1 MRRTGA
7 LIAIGL
13 MCSALAA
20 QDHEKPVIKGGIEG
34 KIKKVDTESKTLTIV
49 SGGKERTF
57 SITDDTELVG
67 PRGGKVHR
75 HLKDP
80 RFREGF
86 PVTVVADGK
95 EASEVHLG
103 FAHDADDEKTAS
115 TKTDTAKSEKT
126 QTKVVA
132 KPSKPAQTPADDEPA
147 APSTTKKTSPS
158 STQTKAANA
167 GSTTQARTANY
178 ANADDESN
186 EFPGKIKSF
195 NKRVLVV
202 TLLNG
207 KDRPFFLSND
217 VPIMISGKA
226 SKEGLADPAL
236 KTGAKITVVTEEG
249 GRKVK
254 EVKITPA
261 KTKKAA

>member
-13 MCSALAA
+13 MCSVLVA
-20 QDHEKPVIKGGIEG
+20 QEHEKPVIKGGIEG

-49 SGGKERTF
+49 SGGKEHTF
-57 SITDDTELVG
+57 SITDETEMVG

-103 FAHDADDEKTAS
+103 FAHDADGEKSTTKT
-115 TKTDTAKSEKT
+115 TKTDASKSEKT

-147 APSTTKKTSPS
+147 APSTTKKTNPSS
-158 STQTKAANA
+158 STQSKAA
-167 GSTTQARTANY
+167 TQARTANY
-178 ANADDESN
+178 ADAEDESN

-236 KTGAKITVVTEEG
+236 KTGARITVITEEG

-261 KTKKAA
+261 KAKKAA